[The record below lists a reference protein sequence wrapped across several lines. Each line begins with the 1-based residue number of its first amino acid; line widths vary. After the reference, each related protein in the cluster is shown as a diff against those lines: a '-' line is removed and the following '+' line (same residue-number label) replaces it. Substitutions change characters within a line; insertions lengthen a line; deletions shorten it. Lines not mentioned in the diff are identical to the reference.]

1 MHLVDVVPT
10 KVLSRES
17 REFEETREEICGKV
31 RMLECPGLQWESKQS
46 ILEEALTDSSIVAF
60 ICFVNCTRISELFS
74 GFELEEQQQQQQQMV
89 CPMAHS
95 MFLSASTVV
104 GNQPAIPS
112 CLCRLLLLPLPS
124 RPAIAVSSVNRF
136 QTTKPTSWCLRESE
150 GRGSFCRPPARC
162 QFGSGDDEPETEGI
176 TLQEREGAIGG
187 RDRLASAVGLIMGTA
202 VGPGILG
209 LPAATLQAGLLPS
222 SAAIVA
228 AWAYVMASILLVAEL
243 SYAVMLEQGEE
254 EVSFTGLAVYT
265 LGRRSGL
272 VVSAVYALLIYALLV
287 ACIAGLGSVVACW
300 LPPLPQ
306 GLVCC
311 LSPGIVMA
319 MLAFAPFKA
328 MDSLN
333 RALCSL
339 MIVAIT
345 SLVGIGISAKREKLM
360 MMMMMMP
367 GSGSSSTSYG
377 TSLTLQ
383 AVLSAIPL
391 IALTLAFHV
400 ITPLV
405 CKVVGGTPEEARN
418 AILCGGVIPLAM
430 VLVWNAVI
438 LALAPPPQLL
448 SSSKILDPIKL
459 LLSTSSLAAPA
470 VQAFAFSALGTTLIG
485 YALSFPK
492 QLMDTADLFMS
503 SVKSVSGTTNQ
514 NVFSL
519 EECWWQDKR
528 RMAAL
533 AMALGPSVAVAIIC
547 PTAFATAL
555 NFAGVYANC
564 FLFGVLPPVLA
575 WEYRR
580 RSHHQNKQVKSTR
593 LVPGG
598 DLMLLFLLLIAISL
612 GFRPSGSTT

>member
-1 MHLVDVVPT
+1 MGLCHGRYLVGGGAQLCSDVGE
-10 KVLSRES
+10 R
-17 REFEETREEICGKV
+17 RR
-31 RMLECPGLQWESKQS
+31 
-46 ILEEALTDSSIVAF
+46 
-60 ICFVNCTRISELFS
+60 SEL
-74 GFELEEQQQQQQQMV
+74 
-89 CPMAHS
+89 
-95 MFLSASTVV
+95 
-104 GNQPAIPS
+104 
-112 CLCRLLLLPLPS
+112 
-124 RPAIAVSSVNRF
+124 
-136 QTTKPTSWCLRESE
+136 
-150 GRGSFCRPPARC
+150 
-162 QFGSGDDEPETEGI
+162 
-176 TLQEREGAIGG
+176 
-187 RDRLASAVGLIMGTA
+187 
-202 VGPGILG
+202 
-209 LPAATLQAGLLPS
+209 
-222 SAAIVA
+222 
-228 AWAYVMASILLVAEL
+228 
-243 SYAVMLEQGEE
+243 
-254 EVSFTGLAVYT
+254 TGLAVYT
-265 LGRRSGL
+265 LGRRSGI

-306 GLVCC
+306 VLVCC

-360 MMMMMMP
+360 MMMMP

-391 IALTLAFHV
+391 IVLTLSFHV

-405 CKVVGGTPEEARN
+405 CKVVGGKPEEARN
-418 AILCGGVIPLAM
+418 AILCGGAIPLAM

-448 SSSKILDPIKL
+448 PSSKILDPIKL

-503 SVKSVSGTTNQ
+503 SAKSVSGTTNQ

-555 NFAGVYANC
+555 KFAGVYANC

-575 WEYRR
+575 WKYRHS
-580 RSHHQNKQVKSTR
+580 SHHQSKQVKSTR

>member
-1 MHLVDVVPT
+1 
-10 KVLSRES
+10 
-17 REFEETREEICGKV
+17 
-31 RMLECPGLQWESKQS
+31 
-46 ILEEALTDSSIVAF
+46 
-60 ICFVNCTRISELFS
+60 
-74 GFELEEQQQQQQQMV
+74 
-89 CPMAHS
+89 
-95 MFLSASTVV
+95 
-104 GNQPAIPS
+104 
-112 CLCRLLLLPLPS
+112 
-124 RPAIAVSSVNRF
+124 
-136 QTTKPTSWCLRESE
+136 
-150 GRGSFCRPPARC
+150 
-162 QFGSGDDEPETEGI
+162 
-176 TLQEREGAIGG
+176 
-187 RDRLASAVGLIMGTA
+187 
-202 VGPGILG
+202 
-209 LPAATLQAGLLPS
+209 
-222 SAAIVA
+222 
-228 AWAYVMASILLVAEL
+228 
-243 SYAVMLEQGEE
+243 
-254 EVSFTGLAVYT
+254 
-265 LGRRSGL
+265 
-272 VVSAVYALLIYALLV
+272 
-287 ACIAGLGSVVACW
+287 
-300 LPPLPQ
+300 
-306 GLVCC
+306 
-311 LSPGIVMA
+311 MA

-328 MDSLN
+328 VDSLN

-360 MMMMMMP
+360 TMMMP

-391 IALTLAFHV
+391 IALTLGFHV

-405 CKVVGGTPEEARN
+405 CKVVGGKPEEARN
-418 AILCGGVIPLAM
+418 AILCGGAIPLAM

-448 SSSKILDPIKL
+448 PNSKILDPIKL

-555 NFAGVYANC
+555 DFAGVYANC

-580 RSHHQNKQVKSTR
+580 SSHHQNKQVKSTR

>member
-1 MHLVDVVPT
+1 MWCPRRCCPG
-10 KVLSRES
+10 SRGSS
-17 REFEETREEICGKV
+17 RKPARKFVGKCV
-31 RMLECPGLQWESKQS
+31 RMLECPGPQWENKQS
-46 ILEEALTDSSIVAF
+46 ILGEALTDSSIVS
-60 ICFVNCTRISELFS
+60 IIRFVNCTRISELFS
-74 GFELEEQQQQQQQMV
+74 GFELEEQQQQQMV

-95 MFLSASTVV
+95 MLLSASTVV
-104 GNQPAIPS
+104 GNQPAISS
-112 CLCRLLLLPLPS
+112 CFCRLLLLPRPS
-124 RPAIAVSSVNRF
+124 RPAIAVSSANRF
-136 QTTKPTSWCLRESE
+136 QATKPTSRESE

-162 QFGSGDDEPETEGI
+162 QFASGDDEPEVAGI

-272 VVSAVYALLIYALLV
+272 VVSAVYVLLIYALLV
-287 ACIAGLGSVVACW
+287 ACIAGLGSVVAYW

-306 GLVCC
+306 VLVCC
-311 LSPGIVMA
+311 LSPGVVMA

-328 MDSLN
+328 VDSLN

-360 MMMMMMP
+360 MMMMP

-391 IALTLAFHV
+391 IALTLGFHV

-405 CKVVGGTPEEARN
+405 CKVVGGKPEEARN
-418 AILCGGVIPLAM
+418 AILCGGEIPLAM

-448 SSSKILDPIKL
+448 PSSKILDPIKL

-519 EECWWQDKR
+519 EECWWQDKK

-533 AMALGPSVAVAIIC
+533 AMALGPSVGVAIIC

-580 RSHHQNKQVKSTR
+580 SSHHQNKQVKSTR

-598 DLMLLFLLLIAISL
+598 DFMLLFLLLIAISL
-612 GFRPSGSTT
+612 GFRPSGSTL

>member
-1 MHLVDVVPT
+1 MGLCHGRYLVGGGAQLCRQVSSTFFRCFLHLT
-10 KVLSRES
+10 LTGRENS
-17 REFEETREEICGKV
+17 LCEFV
-31 RMLECPGLQWESKQS
+31 NLNS
-46 ILEEALTDSSIVAF
+46 ALTKTS
-60 ICFVNCTRISELFS
+60 
-74 GFELEEQQQQQQQMV
+74 
-89 CPMAHS
+89 
-95 MFLSASTVV
+95 VV
-104 GNQPAIPS
+104 
-112 CLCRLLLLPLPS
+112 
-124 RPAIAVSSVNRF
+124 V
-136 QTTKPTSWCLRESE
+136 
-150 GRGSFCRPPARC
+150 
-162 QFGSGDDEPETEGI
+162 
-176 TLQEREGAIGG
+176 
-187 RDRLASAVGLIMGTA
+187 
-202 VGPGILG
+202 
-209 LPAATLQAGLLPS
+209 
-222 SAAIVA
+222 
-228 AWAYVMASILLVAEL
+228 
-243 SYAVMLEQGEE
+243 AVMLEKGE

-265 LGRRSGL
+265 LGRRSGI

-306 GLVCC
+306 VLVCC

-391 IALTLAFHV
+391 IVLTLSFHV

-405 CKVVGGTPEEARN
+405 CKVVGGKPEEARN
-418 AILCGGVIPLAM
+418 AILCGGAIPLAM

-448 SSSKILDPIKL
+448 PSSKILDPIKL

-503 SVKSVSGTTNQ
+503 SAKSVSGTTNQ

-555 NFAGVYANC
+555 KFAGVYANC

-575 WEYRR
+575 WKYRHS
-580 RSHHQNKQVKSTR
+580 SHHQSKQVKSTR